1 VKDAALDGGALGC
14 SLSGSGP
21 SIFALTDTRRA
32 RNLAMAMEQ
41 ACRRQG
47 IECQTWVSSLAAAG
61 ARVET

>member
-1 VKDAALDGGALGC
+1 
-14 SLSGSGP
+14 
-21 SIFALTDTRRA
+21 
-32 RNLAMAMEQ
+32 MAMEQ